1 MLNMLTGNEKRDR
14 RERGVRIQA
23 KTFNSLEEDLPKPKT
38 PMNNEQQ
45 PIEKHIV
52 LALGRRHGPGVDMER
67 MYRLDGGQERERLEY
82 QIFSTFLLVHRRV
95 AAKSN

>member
-1 MLNMLTGNEKRDR
+1 MRT
-14 RERGVRIQA
+14 QA
-23 KTFNSLEEDLPKPKT
+23 KTFDSLEDNLPKPKT

-45 PIEKHIV
+45 PIEKHLVI
-52 LALGRRHGPGVDMER
+52 AFDRRQGSDDYRER